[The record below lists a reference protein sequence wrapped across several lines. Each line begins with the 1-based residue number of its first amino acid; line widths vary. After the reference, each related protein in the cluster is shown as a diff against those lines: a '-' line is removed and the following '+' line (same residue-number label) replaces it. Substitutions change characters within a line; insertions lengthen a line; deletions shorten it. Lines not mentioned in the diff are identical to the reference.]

1 MKKNF
6 RFFDN
11 RQKYLLFVTT
21 TNEKN
26 VIADNIHPYI
36 KKIKPTKPAL
46 KIFDAGMGDGSLLMN
61 VMRQSHQEHPNIP
74 LLVSTKEVSMEDVRL
89 GLEKLPDRFIEHK
102 NTVFIISNLHYAEA
116 VDLQSNN
123 PIKQKKINWK
133 YVKLKG
139 NSSIDFANQLR
150 TLNSFLE
157 KNWQIERAPKTG
169 NPTYKTPSVLVIY
182 RDDQEFVL
190 SDIIPSKSKPSNKFD
205 LIIASQPYRSR
216 ISAEKKA
223 KYVIKPMINAL
234 APKGR
239 LIVVHAAGK
248 DPANKIIKKIWPKEN
263 PFPSLTNQITKYL
276 KSTLSSEELKRLKFL
291 DKKIIR
297 CKLRALPNEIQGGI
311 ATSVIFSA
319 WNVATYVNQIDDYK
333 VLDAEKSQKYQ
344 KIVSAVVNKNN
355 GLYFNNEMF
364 IISKT

>member
-1 MKKNF
+1 
-6 RFFDN
+6 
-11 RQKYLLFVTT
+11 
-21 TNEKN
+21 
-26 VIADNIHPYI
+26 
-36 KKIKPTKPAL
+36 
-46 KIFDAGMGDGSLLMN
+46 
-61 VMRQSHQEHPNIP
+61 
-74 LLVSTKEVSMEDVRL
+74 
-89 GLEKLPDRFIEHK
+89 
-102 NTVFIISNLHYAEA
+102 
-116 VDLQSNN
+116 
-123 PIKQKKINWK
+123 
-133 YVKLKG
+133 
-139 NSSIDFANQLR
+139 
-150 TLNSFLE
+150 
-157 KNWQIERAPKTG
+157 
-169 NPTYKTPSVLVIY
+169 
-182 RDDQEFVL
+182 
-190 SDIIPSKSKPSNKFD
+190 
-205 LIIASQPYRSR
+205 
-216 ISAEKKA
+216 
-223 KYVIKPMINAL
+223 MINAL

-263 PFPSLTNQITKYL
+263 PFSSLTNQITKYL

-291 DKKIIR
+291 DKKIIC

>member
-1 MKKNF
+1 MEKNF

-26 VIADNIHPYI
+26 IIADNIHPHI
-36 KKIKPTKPAL
+36 KKIKPIKPAL

-61 VMRQSHQEHPNIP
+61 VMRQSHQEHPHIP
-74 LLVSTKEVSMEDVRL
+74 LLVSTKEISMEDVRL
-89 GLEKLPDRFIEHK
+89 GLEKLPDRFVEHK

-116 VDLQSNN
+116 ANLQSKNI
-123 PIKQKKINWK
+123 IKQKKINWK
-133 YVKLKG
+133 YIKLKG
-139 NSSIDFANQLR
+139 NSSIDFAKQLR
-150 TLNSFLE
+150 SLNPYLE
-157 KNWQIERAPKTG
+157 KNWQIERATKTG
-169 NPTYKTPSVLVIY
+169 NPTYKIPSVLVIY

-190 SDIIPSKSKPSNKFD
+190 NDMIPTRSKPSNKFD

-216 ISAEKKA
+216 ISAEKKV
-223 KYVIKPMINAL
+223 KYVINPMIKAL
-234 APKGR
+234 APNGK

-248 DPANKIIKKIWPKEN
+248 DPANEIIKKIWPKEN
-263 PFPSLTNQITKYL
+263 PYPALASEITKYL
-276 KSTLSSEELKRLKFL
+276 KLNLTKDNLKKLKFL

-319 WNVATYVNQIDDYK
+319 WNVAIYVNQIDDFK
-333 VLDAEKSQKYQ
+333 VFEAEKSQQYQ
-344 KIVSAVVNKNN
+344 KIVSKIINLNK

-364 IISKT
+364 VIIKK

>member
-1 MKKNF
+1 M
-6 RFFDN
+6 
-11 RQKYLLFVTT
+11 
-21 TNEKN
+21 
-26 VIADNIHPYI
+26 
-36 KKIKPTKPAL
+36 
-46 KIFDAGMGDGSLLMN
+46 
-61 VMRQSHQEHPNIP
+61 
-74 LLVSTKEVSMEDVRL
+74 
-89 GLEKLPDRFIEHK
+89 
-102 NTVFIISNLHYAEA
+102 
-116 VDLQSNN
+116 
-123 PIKQKKINWK
+123 
-133 YVKLKG
+133 
-139 NSSIDFANQLR
+139 
-150 TLNSFLE
+150 
-157 KNWQIERAPKTG
+157 
-169 NPTYKTPSVLVIY
+169 VIY

-344 KIVSAVVNKNN
+344 KIVSTVVNKNN